1 MLKELM
7 YALVCVEF
15 SPLVSIV
22 IISERNM
29 PMETT
34 TLSTISERLNY
45 KVICSVAT
53 IVGCSVF
60 FNSILFVQNILSWHS
75 GPA

>member
-7 YALVCVEF
+7 YALVSVEF

-22 IISERNM
+22 IISECNM

-45 KVICSVAT
+45 KVIFSVAPVHVTT

-60 FNSILFVQNILSWHS
+60 FNSI
-75 GPA
+75 